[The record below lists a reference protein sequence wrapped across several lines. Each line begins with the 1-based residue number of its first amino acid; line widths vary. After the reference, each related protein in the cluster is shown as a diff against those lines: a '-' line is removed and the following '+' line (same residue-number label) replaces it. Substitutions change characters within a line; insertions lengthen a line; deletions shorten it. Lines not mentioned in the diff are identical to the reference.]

1 LHSAIRIRVPARQRI
16 SDSNLSTKPRSI
28 AFAIVIDSACE
39 EGHLEIVELLCE
51 HGADLDSVD
60 NKGHTPIML
69 ATLNGHGKTAYR
81 LAQLGASLFVMD
93 NNGTTMI
100 EMAKTAFQELNELEW

>member
-1 LHSAIRIRVPARQRI
+1 
-16 SDSNLSTKPRSI
+16 
-28 AFAIVIDSACE
+28 
-39 EGHLEIVELLCE
+39 
-51 HGADLDSVD
+51 
-60 NKGHTPIML
+60 ML